1 MTNDMTRGNST
12 RLIISFTLP
21 VLFGNLCQQLYGM
34 VDSIIV
40 GRAISMEALAAVG
53 ATGGISFL
61 VIGCI
66 QGLTAGFSV
75 ITAQRFGAGDYE
87 GVKRSVATSAL
98 LSLAATVLLTAAGI
112 LTARPLLEVMNT
124 PADIIEDSYAYIIVI
139 YYGVAATAFYNLL
152 SCIIR
157 ALGDSKTPL
166 IFLVFASF
174 LNVAL
179 DLLFIIIFH
188 MGVGGAAW
196 ATVLSQG
203 VSGLLCLGYAWRRF
217 PLLRM
222 EKRHWTFDWS
232 YAWKH
237 LRLALPMA
245 MQFVI
250 TGISVLVNQAVLNLF
265 GSAAVAAFSAA
276 SKIHMLSE
284 QVAASFGTAMAT
296 YAGQNY
302 GAGKVGRVREG
313 LRKCALACEGFTLG
327 IMVIITAFGGVNCTL
342 FVRQYDILN
351 NKWGDFMTK
360 GIGNKRYTPEFKKIV
375 VETMREEGLSY
386 KETRLRFE
394 IAGEDR
400 VRNWERI
407 YLEEGPEGL
416 AVERRGRKITG
427 RPRKLPQST
436 EEDLIAE
443 NQRLRAEVAYLKNL
457 QALVLERERR
467 QQKKRW

>member
-1 MTNDMTRGNST
+1 MTNDMTRGNPT

-53 ATGGISFL
+53 ATSGISFL

-174 LNVAL
+174 LNVAFVYHHFSYGSGRRGLGHGAVSRGFRTFVPGLRLEKISSPAHGKAAL
-179 DLLFIIIFH
+179 DL
-188 MGVGGAAW
+188 
-196 ATVLSQG
+196 
-203 VSGLLCLGYAWRRF
+203 
-217 PLLRM
+217 
-222 EKRHWTFDWS
+222 
-232 YAWKH
+232 
-237 LRLALPMA
+237 
-245 MQFVI
+245 
-250 TGISVLVNQAVLNLF
+250 
-265 GSAAVAAFSAA
+265 
-276 SKIHMLSE
+276 
-284 QVAASFGTAMAT
+284 
-296 YAGQNY
+296 
-302 GAGKVGRVREG
+302 
-313 LRKCALACEGFTLG
+313 
-327 IMVIITAFGGVNCTL
+327 
-342 FVRQYDILN
+342 
-351 NKWGDFMTK
+351 
-360 GIGNKRYTPEFKKIV
+360 
-375 VETMREEGLSY
+375 
-386 KETRLRFE
+386 
-394 IAGEDR
+394 
-400 VRNWERI
+400 
-407 YLEEGPEGL
+407 
-416 AVERRGRKITG
+416 
-427 RPRKLPQST
+427 
-436 EEDLIAE
+436 
-443 NQRLRAEVAYLKNL
+443 
-457 QALVLERERR
+457 
-467 QQKKRW
+467 